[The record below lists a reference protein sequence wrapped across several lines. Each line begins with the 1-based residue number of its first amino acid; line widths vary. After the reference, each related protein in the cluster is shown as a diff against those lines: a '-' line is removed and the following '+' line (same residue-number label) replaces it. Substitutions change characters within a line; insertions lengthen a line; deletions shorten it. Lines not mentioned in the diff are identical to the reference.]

1 MVFQQKD
8 DVMIRKILLASA
20 CLAALAPAAWAHSFN
35 VVMVVPDD
43 LAQGARNDMAA
54 AFLVASEERDGHANE
69 ESDGHLGG
77 LDVYITLA
85 TVSDRARIDAA
96 DPDILAL
103 PLAGDAR
110 SGDAVVLGA
119 MAADSS
125 EATEFLSRPAGAGF
139 APFAARFSDRAGRA
153 PGAEATAAYLA
164 ARRIDLAVRALE
176 SVDDR
181 AELANLLK

>member
-1 MVFQQKD
+1 MVAGWL
-8 DVMIRKILLASA
+8 M
-20 CLAALAPAAWAHSFN
+20 ALAPAAWAHSFN

-43 LAQGARNDMAA
+43 LAQGLRDDMVA

-85 TVSDRARIDAA
+85 AMGDRARIGAA
-96 DPDILAL
+96 GPDILAL

-110 SGDAVVLGA
+110 SGDAVILRA
-119 MAADSS
+119 MDVGSPQATGFLNSAAGVD
-125 EATEFLSRPAGAGF
+125 F
-139 APFAARFSDRAGRA
+139 APFADRFADRAGRA

-164 ARRIDLAVRALE
+164 ARRIDLAVRQLQ

-181 AELANLLK
+181 AKLADLLK